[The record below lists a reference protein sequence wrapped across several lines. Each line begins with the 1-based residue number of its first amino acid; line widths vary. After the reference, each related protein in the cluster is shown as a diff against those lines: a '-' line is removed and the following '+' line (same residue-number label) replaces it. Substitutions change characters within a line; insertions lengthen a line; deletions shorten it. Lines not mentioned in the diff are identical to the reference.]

1 MLLYTYMHGALLLF
15 YAGIGFLFEFPSI
28 AMRFWMIDDMQISP
42 ARMSAIAGVAA
53 IPWCLKPLYGFIS
66 DAFPILGERRRPYIC
81 FGCIGSAICW
91 WAMPWSV
98 ENTFLATVLMF
109 MGSLSICVADV
120 AADSILVTIARDEED
135 TGSIQSWSWG
145 LRAAGGLAGAMLGG
159 VSAANIGNELTFIC
173 TGGIPLF
180 MCSLLLFMDTGGTE
194 SQTPKETI
202 RILWKAF
209 SINKVWRTALFLFLI
224 SVTPGYGT
232 VFSYYL
238 EEELHFTAY
247 DFTIMSVTGY
257 LASMA
262 GTAVYKRYLTKV
274 PFRPLF
280 VGTLILAWCL
290 KWSHMILVQKINL
303 GVSNTV
309 IATADSIVL
318 TLVGRC
324 ILLPMVVLGAKV
336 CPSGVEGSLYA
347 TLMSITNFGNVV
359 DSEWGAALAG
369 AVGVERGHFE
379 KLWILLVLCQA
390 IDIISLC
397 AVPLI
402 PKT

>member
-1 MLLYTYMHGALLLF
+1 MHTALLLF

-28 AMRFWMIDDMQISP
+28 AMRFWMIDDMQIPP

-66 DAFPILGERRRPYIC
+66 DAFPICGERRRPYIVA
-81 FGCIGSAICW
+81 GCIGSTLSW
-91 WAMPWSV
+91 WCMPWTV
-98 ENTFLATVLMF
+98 DDTFLATCCMF
-109 MGSLSICVADV
+109 FGSLFICVADV

-135 TGSIQSWSWG
+135 RGSIQSWSWG
-145 LRAAGGLAGAMLGG
+145 LRAAGGLAGALLGG
-159 VSAANIGNELTFIC
+159 LSASAIGNELTFIC
-173 TGGIPLF
+173 AGGIPLF
-180 MCSLLLFMDTGGTE
+180 MCTLVLFMDTGGT
-194 SQTPKETI
+194 SFSSPKQTIVKV
-202 RILWKAF
+202 WKAF
-209 SINKVWRTALFLFLI
+209 SIPAVWRTALFLFLI

-238 EEELHFTAY
+238 EEELHFTPY

-257 LASMA
+257 LASIA
-262 GTAVYKRYLTKV
+262 GTAIYKRYLTGV

-280 VGTLILAWCL
+280 VGTLVLAWSL
-290 KWSHMILVQKINL
+290 KWSHMILIKKIDL

-309 IATADSIVL
+309 VATADSVVL

-336 CPSGVEGSLYA
+336 CPEGVEGSLYA

-369 AVGVERGHFE
+369 AVGVQRGHFE
-379 KLWILLVLCQA
+379 QLATLVILCQC
-390 IDIISLC
+390 IDVLTLC

-402 PKT
+402 PST

>member
-1 MLLYTYMHGALLLF
+1 MHGALLLF

-28 AMRFWMIDDMQISP
+28 AMRFWMIDDMAISP

-53 IPWCLKPLYGFIS
+53 IPWCLKPVYGFIS
-66 DAFPILGERRRPYIC
+66 DAFLICNERRRPYIVI
-81 FGCIGSAICW
+81 GCLGSTITW
-91 WAMPWSV
+91 WIMPWTV
-98 ENTFLATVLMF
+98 DNTFAATCCMF
-109 MGSLSICVADV
+109 FGSMSICIADV
-120 AADSILVTIARDEED
+120 AADSILVTIARDEKD
-135 TGSIQSWSWG
+135 RGSIQSWSWG
-145 LRAAGGLAGAMLGG
+145 LRAAGGLAGALLGG
-159 VSAANIGNELTFIC
+159 LSVATIGNELTFIC
-173 TGGIPLF
+173 TGGVPLF
-180 MCSLLLFMDTGGTE
+180 MCILVLFMDVGGTE
-194 SQTPKETI
+194 SQSPKETI
-202 RILWKAF
+202 VKVWKAF
-209 SINKVWRTALFLFLI
+209 SIRSVWRTALFLFLI

-238 EEELHFTAY
+238 EEELKFTAY
-247 DFTIMSVTGY
+247 DFTVMSVTGY
-257 LASMA
+257 MASIA
-262 GTAVYKRYLTKV
+262 GTTIYKRYLTNV
-274 PFRPLF
+274 SMRPLF

-290 KWSHMILVQKINL
+290 KWSHMILIKKIDL
-303 GVSNTV
+303 GVSNTL

-336 CPSGVEGSLYA
+336 CPEGVEGSLYA

-379 KLWILLVLCQA
+379 KLWMLVVLCQC
-390 IDIISLC
+390 IDVLSLC

-402 PKT
+402 PSID

>member
-1 MLLYTYMHGALLLF
+1 MQTGLLLF

-28 AMRFWMIDDMQISP
+28 AMRFWMIEDMQISP
-42 ARMSAIAGVAA
+42 ARMSAIGGVAA
-53 IPWCLKPLYGFIS
+53 IPWCLKPVYGFIS
-66 DAFPILGERRRPYIC
+66 DAFPIFGERRRPYVFI
-81 FGCIGSAICW
+81 GCIGSTICW
-91 WAMPWSV
+91 WIMPWAV
-98 ENTFLATVLMF
+98 ENTFLATCLMF
-109 MGSLSICVADV
+109 LGSLFICVADV

-145 LRAAGGLAGAMLGG
+145 LRAAGGLAGALLGG
-159 VSAANIGNELTFIC
+159 VSATNLGNELTFIC
-173 TGGIPLF
+173 TGSIPLF
-180 MCSLLLFMDTGGTE
+180 MCSLLFFMDTGGTE
-194 SQTPKETI
+194 TQSPKETF

-238 EEELHFTAY
+238 EEELHFTPY
-247 DFTIMSVTGY
+247 DFTIMAVTGY
-257 LASMA
+257 LASIA
-262 GTAVYKRYLTKV
+262 GTAVYKRYLTNV

-280 VGTLILAWCL
+280 VGTLVLAWCL

-303 GVSNTV
+303 GVSNTIV
-309 IATADSIVL
+309 ATADSIVL

-379 KLWILLVLCQA
+379 KLWILLVLCQC